1 MFGSNKNN
9 KNKEN
14 NRTSVLPRAAGSSG
28 LNTLVGGTVVEG
40 TITAEND
47 FRVDGKIKG
56 TLICKAKV
64 IVGPTGVIEGEVRC
78 QNAMIE
84 GRLDGKIAVSELLN
98 VRDTA
103 KINGEVKTNKLIVQA
118 GAEFNV
124 TCVMG
129 NQQPKAAPDRNNNV
143 TRNGK
148 ANSKKD
154 AREAVKAA
162 V

>member
-1 MFGSNKNN
+1 MFGSSKNN
-9 KNKEN
+9 KSKETAKSG
-14 NRTSVLPRAAGSSG
+14 TSAKTTASSG
-28 LNTLVGGTVVEG
+28 LNTLVRGTAVEG
-40 TITAEND
+40 NITAESD

-56 TLICKAKV
+56 TLTCKAKV
-64 IVGPTGVIEGEVRC
+64 IIGPSGIIEGEVRC

-84 GRLDGKIAVSELLN
+84 GRLDGKIVVSELLN
-98 VRDTA
+98 VRETA

-129 NQQPKAAPDRNNNV
+129 NQQPVAIPSAGSS
-143 TRNGK
+143 NGK
-148 ANSKKD
+148 NNAKKESRT
-154 AREAVKAA
+154 AAKAA